1 MLYQTGIEKYMAFT
15 IKKELVFIDS
25 MQSMNSTLDTL
36 VKNLS
41 DNDFRYLSL
50 ERSGDLLELVN
61 QKGMYP
67 YEYMDSFKNFLKM
80 NYSLGVN
87 FVVL

>member
-1 MLYQTGIEKYMAFT
+1 MAFT